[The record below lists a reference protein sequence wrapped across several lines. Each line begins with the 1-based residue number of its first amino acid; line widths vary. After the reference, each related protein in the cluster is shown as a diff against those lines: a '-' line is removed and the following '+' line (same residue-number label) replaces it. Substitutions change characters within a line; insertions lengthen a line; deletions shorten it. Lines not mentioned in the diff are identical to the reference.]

1 MPRCPRCSPA
11 LLALPLGAL
20 GLLLVVFLL
29 RTYRSQGPTA
39 GPAWGPRKQLP
50 LQPGTDEKR
59 IWKENLKGAIRI
71 PTVSFSEDK
80 LNLTALEEFNTY
92 IKKVFPGLFS
102 CSFIQHEIIAGYSH
116 LFTVHGSDLQLEP
129 YMMLAHSDVV
139 PASDEGWN
147 YPPFSAKEVD
157 GFIYGRG
164 TLDDKG
170 SAIGILQAL
179 EFLLKI
185 KYRPQR
191 SFYVGIGHDE
201 EVSGYK
207 GALQIA
213 ARLESRGVRLS
224 FLTDEGLG
232 ILDGVIQGMNR
243 PIALIGATEKGY
255 ITMDLSAEMQPGHSS
270 MPPRETSIGILAAA
284 VSRLEQN
291 PMPNL
296 FGSGPEKATFE
307 QLAPEFSFP
316 VNVIMSNLWFFTPLV
331 SRILEGKSSSN
342 ALVRTTTAVTMFHAG
357 VKSNIIPPSASAT
370 VNFRIHPAQTVQEV
384 IDIVKHAISDDRVK
398 ITIKN
403 AFEPLPVSPYDE
415 KSFGYQIVGR
425 TIRDVFSGITFAPG
439 VCVGN
444 TDSRHYVRLTQHI
457 YRFSPI
463 WLKPEDISR
472 IHGLN
477 ERISV
482 QNYELLVQFYLQLIQ
497 NADTEVLPTPH
508 LESHEL

>member
-1 MPRCPRCSPA
+1 MLRFPRCSPG
-11 LLALPLGAL
+11 LLALPLVAL
-20 GLLLVVFLL
+20 GLLLAVLLL
-29 RTYRSQGPTA
+29 RTYSSQGPTA
-39 GPAWGPRKQLP
+39 GPVWGPSKQLP
-50 LQPGTDEKR
+50 LEPGTDEKG

-71 PTVSFSEDK
+71 PTVSFSKDD
-80 LNLTALEEFNTY
+80 LNTTAMEEFNIY

-102 CSFIQHEIIAGYSH
+102 CSFIQHEIIGGYSH
-116 LFTVHGSDLQLEP
+116 LFSVKGSDPHLEP

-147 YPPFSAKEVD
+147 YPPFAAKEVD

-179 EFLLKI
+179 DFLLKI
-185 KYRPQR
+185 KFRPQR

-201 EVSGYK
+201 EVYGHR
-207 GALQIA
+207 GAQQIA
-213 ARLESRGVRLS
+213 ARLEAQGVRLS
-224 FLTDEGLG
+224 FLTDEGLA
-232 ILDGVIQGMNR
+232 ILDRVIQGMNH
-243 PIALIGATEKGY
+243 PIALIGTTEKGH
-255 ITMDLSAEMQPGHSS
+255 ITMTLSVEMKPGHSS
-270 MPPRETSIGILAAA
+270 IPPRDTSIGILATA

-296 FGSGPEKATFE
+296 FGSGPERATFE

-316 VNVIMSNLWFFTPLV
+316 INVIMSNLWLFAPLV
-331 SRILEGKSSSN
+331 SRILEGKPSSN
-342 ALVRTTTAVTMFHAG
+342 AMVRTTTAVTMFHAG

-370 VNFRIHPAQTVQEV
+370 VNFRIHPAHTVQEV
-384 IDIVKHAISDDRVK
+384 IDIVKHTISDDRVK
-398 ITIKN
+398 ITIAS
-403 AFEPLPVSPYDE
+403 AFDPLPVSPYDE

-425 TIRDVFSGITFAPG
+425 TIRDVFSEITFAPG

-444 TDSRHYVRLTQHI
+444 TDSRHYVRLTQSI

-463 WLKPEDISR
+463 WLKPEDVSR
-472 IHGLN
+472 IHGVN

-482 QNYELLVQFYLQLIQ
+482 QGYELLVHFYLQLIQ
-497 NADTEVLPTPH
+497 NAETEVLPPPH
-508 LESHEL
+508 RESHEL